1 MPALPR
7 TVDAHTVVLAG
18 LMPAAGSIADRFEP
32 RRICHAALISFGVVS
47 APWETPPADRAIT
60 AEAEPTVTGRRVT
73 VGRAETA
80 AGPGECPGP
89 AAPGGSRPRCPR
101 VTGR

>member
-1 MPALPR
+1 M
-7 TVDAHTVVLAG
+7 VLAG

-80 AGPGECPGP
+80 AGPGECPHRDGGEDRLVGDDL
-89 AAPGGSRPRCPR
+89 AAHRAAAEQGAA
-101 VTGR
+101 